1 MCGRY
6 TLVNLKSFVDD
17 LPWASLFPGA
27 EDLPARYNIA
37 PTQNVPI
44 LANRGDGRVELARW
58 GLIPSWAKD
67 PTIGSRMINARAETV
82 AEKPSFRSA
91 LRKRRCLVPAD
102 GFFEWKTLPGEKLKQ
117 PMYIRF
123 KSGRPFA
130 FAGLWEVW
138 RPPEATDGW
147 VVSCTLL
154 TTTPNAL
161 MRDIHDRMPVILPRE
176 SYETW
181 LTPADTTG
189 LEALLLPYPADD
201 MEAYPVTPAVGNPRH
216 DSPDNI
222 LPLTPH

>member
-27 EDLPARYNIA
+27 EALPARYNIA

-44 LANRGDGRVELARW
+44 LANRGDGRLELARW
-58 GLIPSWAKD
+58 GLVPSWAKD
-67 PTIGSRMINARAETV
+67 PAIGNRMINARAETV

-102 GFFEWKTLPGEKLKQ
+102 GFFEWKTLPDEKRKQ
-117 PMYIRF
+117 PYYIRL
-123 KSGRPFA
+123 KSAKPFA
-130 FAGLWEVW
+130 FAGLWEAW
-138 RPPEATDGW
+138 RPADATDEW
-147 VVSCTLL
+147 IVSFTLL
-154 TTTPNAL
+154 TTTPNPL
-161 MRDIHDRMPVILPRE
+161 MADIHNRMPVILPRE
-176 SYETW
+176 RYETW
-181 LTPADTTG
+181 LTPVDTLG
-189 LEALLLPYPADD
+189 LEALLLPYPADE

-222 LPLTPH
+222 LPVTPH

>member
-44 LANRGDGRVELARW
+44 LANRPEFRLELARW
-58 GLIPSWAKD
+58 GLIPSWAQD
-67 PTIGSRMINARAETV
+67 PAIGNRMINARAETV
-82 AEKPSFRSA
+82 AEKPAFRTA
-91 LRKRRCLVPAD
+91 LRKRRCLIPAD
-102 GFFEWKTLPGEKLKQ
+102 GFFEWKTLPGERRKQ
-117 PMYIRF
+117 PMYIRLR
-123 KSGRPFA
+123 SGRPFA

-138 RPPEATDGW
+138 RASEVTDEW
-147 VVSCTLL
+147 VVSCTIL
-154 TTTPNAL
+154 TTTPNTL
-161 MRDIHDRMPVILPRE
+161 MADIHNRMPVILPRE
-176 SYETW
+176 HYQRW
-181 LTPADTTG
+181 LNPADTPG
-189 LEALLLPYPADD
+189 LEAMLLPYPAGE

-222 LPLTPH
+222 VPLTPT